1 MNIKKVPV
9 EYCFINMERDPS
21 NGVIENTIEF
31 ASEE

>member
-9 EYCFINMERDPS
+9 EYCFINMVRDPS
-21 NGVIENTIEF
+21 NCVIENTIEF